1 MDRVIA
7 LLIPITGIVMG
18 VGLGM
23 LGMYLEY
30 RKRKEIYTLYHQE
43 RMAAIDK
50 GLELPPLPEAFFT
63 DSTRPRSPRG
73 QLLKGLIWLFTG
85 SAVTM
90 ALFANA
96 FGAQALYG
104 LIFVALGAAYLV
116 NYFAVGKRQAEMM
129 EAAEKAKLAET
140 NQPLSV

>member
-1 MDRVIA
+1 M
-7 LLIPITGIVMG
+7 IPIVGIVMG
-18 VGLGM
+18 IGLGM

-63 DSTRPRSPRG
+63 DSAKPRTPRG
-73 QLLKGLIWLFTG
+73 QLLKGLIWLFIG
-85 SAVTM
+85 VAVM
-90 ALFANA
+90 IALFANG
-96 FGAQALYG
+96 FGTQALYG
-104 LIFVALGAAYLV
+104 LIPVALGAAYLV
-116 NYFAVGKRQAEMM
+116 NYFAVGKRQAEVM

-140 NQPLSV
+140 NQPRSV